1 MDWPYFLTEKRA
13 GDILV
18 TERKEPVMF
27 PSMNTIATGS
37 RIRFVSSSDPY
48 TTLSYGDEG
57 TVELVDSLGTVHVQW
72 DNGSTLGMIPGED
85 RFALI

>member
-1 MDWPYFLTEKRA
+1 
-13 GDILV
+13 
-18 TERKEPVMF
+18 MF

-37 RIRFVSSSDPY
+37 RIRFLSSSDPY